1 MLIDNEPFNLGLWD
15 TAGQEDYDRLRALC
29 YPATDVFLV
38 CFSVVSPT
46 TLDNVRLKWV
56 PELKHHCPDVPR
68 LLVGLKTDLRT
79 DTGALAELKAANKDP
94 ISATKGTEFA
104 KKVGAVKYLECSAL
118 TQTGLKE
125 VFEQATIAARDAINA
140 ATGAGPTSSDTTSA
154 ADAGAAADSSPA
166 ASTSAGGT
174 GGKKKNCV
182 IL

>member
-1 MLIDNEPFNLGLWD
+1 
-15 TAGQEDYDRLRALC
+15 
-29 YPATDVFLV
+29 VFLV

-56 PELKHHCPDVPR
+56 PELKHHCPETPR
-68 LLVGLKTDLRT
+68 LLVGLKTDLRE
-79 DTGALAELKAANKDP
+79 DAGALAELKAANKDP
-94 ISATKGTEFA
+94 ISAAKGAEFA

-125 VFEQATIAARDAINA
+125 VFEEATIAARDAINA
-140 ATGAGPTSSDTTSA
+140 ATGAGPTSAETQAASASEASNASA
-154 ADAGAAADSSPA
+154 AEA
-166 ASTSAGGT
+166 ASAA